1 LKAKLP
7 PGVDGWGAG
16 HGEDVF
22 VAALPKGLGPGVGVD
37 TSGVVVVPGQL
48 VGVEPNVLVLVL
60 LPNIVLEVLVL
71 LPNIVLEVLVLLPN
85 IVLEVL
91 VLLPNI
97 VLEVLVLLLP
107 NIVLVLLLNI
117 VLLLLMVDATG
128 ELKLLLLLR
137 AS

>member
-1 LKAKLP
+1 MKAKLP

-16 HGEDVF
+16 HGEDAF
-22 VAALPKGLGPGVGVD
+22 VAGVGPKGLGPGVGVD

-60 LPNIVLEVLVL
+60 LPNKFVLEVLLLPPNKFVL
-71 LPNIVLEVLVLLPN
+71 LLLLLPPNIVL
-85 IVLEVL
+85 
-91 VLLPNI
+91 
-97 VLEVLVLLLP
+97 LLL
-107 NIVLVLLLNI
+107 LLLLLNI
-117 VLLLLMVDATG
+117 VLLLMAVDATG

>member
-1 LKAKLP
+1 MKAKLP

-16 HGEDVF
+16 HGEDAF
-22 VAALPKGLGPGVGVD
+22 VAVVGQKGLGPGVGVD

-60 LPNIVLEVLVL
+60 LPNKFVPEVLLLPPNKFVL
-71 LPNIVLEVLVLLPN
+71 LLLLLPPNIVL
-85 IVLEVL
+85 
-91 VLLPNI
+91 
-97 VLEVLVLLLP
+97 LLL
-107 NIVLVLLLNI
+107 LLLLLNI
-117 VLLLLMVDATG
+117 VLLLMAVDATG

>member
-1 LKAKLP
+1 MKLP

-60 LPNIVLEVLVL
+60 VLVLLPKIVLEVLLVL
-71 LPNIVLEVLVLLPN
+71 NIVL
-85 IVLEVL
+85 
-91 VLLPNI
+91 
-97 VLEVLVLLLP
+97 LLL
-107 NIVLVLLLNI
+107 LLLNI
-117 VLLLLMVDATG
+117 VLLLLLLNIVLLLLLLLNVVLLLLMVDATG
-128 ELKLLLLLR
+128 ELKLLLPLR

>member
-1 LKAKLP
+1 MKLP

-60 LPNIVLEVLVL
+60 VLVLLPKIVLEVLLVLNMCVL
-71 LPNIVLEVLVLLPN
+71 LLLLLLLNIVLLLLLLN
-85 IVLEVL
+85 IVL
-91 VLLPNI
+91 
-97 VLEVLVLLLP
+97 LLL
-107 NIVLVLLLNI
+107 LLLNI

-128 ELKLLLLLR
+128 ELKLLLPLR

>member
-1 LKAKLP
+1 MKLP

-60 LPNIVLEVLVL
+60 VLVLLPKIVLEVL
-71 LPNIVLEVLVLLPN
+71 
-85 IVLEVL
+85 
-91 VLLPNI
+91 
-97 VLEVLVLLLP
+97 
-107 NIVLVLLLNI
+107 LLLNI
-117 VLLLLMVDATG
+117 VLLLLLLLNVVLLLLMVDATG
-128 ELKLLLLLR
+128 ELKLLLPLR

>member
-1 LKAKLP
+1 MKAKLP

-16 HGEDVF
+16 HGEDAF
-22 VAALPKGLGPGVGVD
+22 VAGVGPKGLGPGVGVD

-60 LPNIVLEVLVL
+60 LPNKFVPEVLLLPPNKFVL
-71 LPNIVLEVLVLLPN
+71 LLLLLPPNIVL
-85 IVLEVL
+85 
-91 VLLPNI
+91 
-97 VLEVLVLLLP
+97 LLL
-107 NIVLVLLLNI
+107 LLLNI
-117 VLLLLMVDATG
+117 VLLLMAVDATG

>member
-1 LKAKLP
+1 MKAKLP

-16 HGEDVF
+16 HGEDVL

-60 LPNIVLEVLVL
+60 LPNIVLEVLLL
-71 LPNIVLEVLVLLPN
+71 LPNIVLEVLVLVLLPN
-85 IVLEVL
+85 IVLLLLLLPNIVL
-91 VLLPNI
+91 LLLLPNI
-97 VLEVLVLLLP
+97 VLEVLLLLP
-107 NIVLVLLLNI
+107 NIVLL
-117 VLLLLMVDATG
+117 
-128 ELKLLLLLR
+128 LLLLLR

>member
-16 HGEDVF
+16 HGEDVL
-22 VAALPKGLGPGVGVD
+22 VAALPKGLGPGGGVD
-37 TSGVVVVPGQL
+37 ASGVVVVPGQL

-60 LPNIVLEVLVL
+60 LPNIVLEVLLL
-71 LPNIVLEVLVLLPN
+71 LPNIVLEVLVLVLLPN
-85 IVLEVL
+85 IVLLLLLLPNIVLL

-97 VLEVLVLLLP
+97 VLEVLLLLP
-107 NIVLVLLLNI
+107 NIVLL
-117 VLLLLMVDATG
+117 
-128 ELKLLLLLR
+128 LLLLLR

>member
-1 LKAKLP
+1 MKAKLP

-16 HGEDVF
+16 HGEDAF
-22 VAALPKGLGPGVGVD
+22 VAGVGPKGLGPGVGVD

-60 LPNIVLEVLVL
+60 LPNKFVPEVLLLPPNKFVL
-71 LPNIVLEVLVLLPN
+71 LLL
-85 IVLEVL
+85 
-91 VLLPNI
+91 
-97 VLEVLVLLLP
+97 LLLP
-107 NIVLVLLLNI
+107 NIVLLLLLLLLLNI
-117 VLLLLMVDATG
+117 VLLLMAVDATG

>member
-1 LKAKLP
+1 MKLP

-60 LPNIVLEVLVL
+60 VLVLLPKIVLEVLLVL
-71 LPNIVLEVLVLLPN
+71 NIVLLLLLLLN
-85 IVLEVL
+85 IVL
-91 VLLPNI
+91 LLLLLNI
-97 VLEVLVLLLP
+97 VLLLL
-107 NIVLVLLLNI
+107 LLLNI

-128 ELKLLLLLR
+128 ELKLLLPLR

>member
-1 LKAKLP
+1 MKLP

-60 LPNIVLEVLVL
+60 LPNKFVPEVLLLPPNKFVL
-71 LPNIVLEVLVLLPN
+71 LLLPPNIVL
-85 IVLEVL
+85 
-91 VLLPNI
+91 
-97 VLEVLVLLLP
+97 LLL
-107 NIVLVLLLNI
+107 LLLLLNI
-117 VLLLLMVDATG
+117 VLLLMAVDATG
-128 ELKLLLLLR
+128 ELKLLLLRR

>member
-1 LKAKLP
+1 MKAKLP

-16 HGEDVF
+16 HGEDVL

-60 LPNIVLEVLVL
+60 LPNKFVPEVLLLPPNKLLLLLLLPNIVLLLL
-71 LPNIVLEVLVLLPN
+71 LPNIVLEVL
-85 IVLEVL
+85 
-91 VLLPNI
+91 
-97 VLEVLVLLLP
+97 LLLP
-107 NIVLVLLLNI
+107 NIVLL
-117 VLLLLMVDATG
+117 
-128 ELKLLLLLR
+128 LLLLLR

>member
-1 LKAKLP
+1 MKAKLP

-16 HGEDVF
+16 HGEDVL

-37 TSGVVVVPGQL
+37 ASGVVVVPGQL

-60 LPNIVLEVLVL
+60 LPNIVQEVLLL
-71 LPNIVLEVLVLLPN
+71 LPNIVLEVLVVLPNIVLLLLLLLLLLPNIVLLLLLPN

-91 VLLPNI
+91 
-97 VLEVLVLLLP
+97 LLLP
-107 NIVLVLLLNI
+107 NIVLL
-117 VLLLLMVDATG
+117 
-128 ELKLLLLLR
+128 LLLLLR

>member
-1 LKAKLP
+1 MKAKLP

-16 HGEDVF
+16 HGEDAF
-22 VAALPKGLGPGVGVD
+22 VAGVGPKGLGPGVGVD

-60 LPNIVLEVLVL
+60 LQNKFVPEVLLLPPNKFVLLLLLLPPNIVL
-71 LPNIVLEVLVLLPN
+71 
-85 IVLEVL
+85 
-91 VLLPNI
+91 
-97 VLEVLVLLLP
+97 LLL
-107 NIVLVLLLNI
+107 LLLLLNI
-117 VLLLLMVDATG
+117 VLLLMAVDATG

>member
-1 LKAKLP
+1 MKAKLP

-16 HGEDVF
+16 HGEDVL

-37 TSGVVVVPGQL
+37 ASGVVVVPGQL

-60 LPNIVLEVLVL
+60 LPNKFVPEVLLLPPNKFVL
-71 LPNIVLEVLVLLPN
+71 LLLLLLPPNIVL
-85 IVLEVL
+85 
-91 VLLPNI
+91 
-97 VLEVLVLLLP
+97 LLL
-107 NIVLVLLLNI
+107 LLLLLNI
-117 VLLLLMVDATG
+117 VLLLMAVDATG

>member
-1 LKAKLP
+1 MKAKLP

-16 HGEDVF
+16 HGEDAF
-22 VAALPKGLGPGVGVD
+22 VAGVGPKGLGPGVGVD

-60 LPNIVLEVLVL
+60 LPNKFVLEVLLLPPNKFVL
-71 LPNIVLEVLVLLPN
+71 LLLLLPPNIVL
-85 IVLEVL
+85 
-91 VLLPNI
+91 
-97 VLEVLVLLLP
+97 LLL
-107 NIVLVLLLNI
+107 LLLLLLNI
-117 VLLLLMVDATG
+117 VLLLMAVDATG